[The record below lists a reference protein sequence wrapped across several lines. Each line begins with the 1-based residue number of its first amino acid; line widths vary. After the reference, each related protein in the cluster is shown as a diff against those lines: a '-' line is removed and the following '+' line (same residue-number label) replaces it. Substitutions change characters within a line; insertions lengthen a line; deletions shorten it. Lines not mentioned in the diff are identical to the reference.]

1 MPDTLAPK
9 FGDIKAV
16 CNDVDGLVKQ
26 WIKAWTTQDF
36 GNYIN
41 KYSPTFTQ
49 PGMTRD
55 TWFDLRQKRVTY
67 PQAGIALSVS
77 NIRVQQTGNVMRAT
91 FDQIYDNKTY
101 TDVVEK
107 NLTFDNVGGKCL
119 ITEESV
125 NKGRLY

>member
-1 MPDTLAPK
+1 
-9 FGDIKAV
+9 
-16 CNDVDGLVKQ
+16 
-26 WIKAWTTQDF
+26 
-36 GNYIN
+36 
-41 KYSPTFTQ
+41 
-49 PGMTRD
+49 
-55 TWFDLRQKRVTY
+55 
-67 PQAGIALSVS
+67 
-77 NIRVQQTGNVMRAT
+77 MRAT